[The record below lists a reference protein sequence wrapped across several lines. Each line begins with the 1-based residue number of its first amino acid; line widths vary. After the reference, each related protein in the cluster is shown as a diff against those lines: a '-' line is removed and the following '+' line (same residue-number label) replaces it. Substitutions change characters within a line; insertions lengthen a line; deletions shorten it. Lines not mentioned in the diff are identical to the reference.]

1 MKVCI
6 LSGSENPNG
15 NTAIM
20 CDNAA
25 AYLKDMKIKYD
36 LFNLY
41 EEEVDFVAEE
51 IKKYDV
57 VIIATPIHS
66 FYCSDAV
73 KELMDFAFE
82 NEDYFDGR
90 RKESGIKIKSAIMV
104 SHGYDEG
111 YAVEPFEI
119 GYKRWCDHVGME
131 YAGKLAIR
139 DTGYIRNFIFSEPA
153 KKHQEFI
160 KKICGIDAEERS
172 AAISNKRFY
181 LSEASENR
189 RVFERLFN
197 LYIYE
202 ISSYAEWMGE
212 CMTEDALFI
221 PDKVSEYFEMSE
233 KQPFIIK
240 VKGKIAGLIVFL
252 VPDREREPD
261 EADFYIEELFILKAY
276 RKQHIA
282 EELIE
287 AVWSINKGIC
297 SVCALKAN
305 KGSVKFWKK
314 VIKKSG
320 YECEVKDMDDV
331 YFYNIKIK

>member
-139 DTGYIRNFIFSEPA
+139 DTGDIRNFIFSEPT

-172 AAISNKRFY
+172 AAISSKRFY
-181 LSEASENR
+181 
-189 RVFERLFN
+189 
-197 LYIYE
+197 
-202 ISSYAEWMGE
+202 
-212 CMTEDALFI
+212 
-221 PDKVSEYFEMSE
+221 P
-233 KQPFIIK
+233 P
-240 VKGKIAGLIVFL
+240 
-252 VPDREREPD
+252 
-261 EADFYIEELFILKAY
+261 
-276 RKQHIA
+276 
-282 EELIE
+282 
-287 AVWSINKGIC
+287 
-297 SVCALKAN
+297 
-305 KGSVKFWKK
+305 
-314 VIKKSG
+314 
-320 YECEVKDMDDV
+320 
-331 YFYNIKIK
+331 

>member
-111 YAVEPFEI
+111 YAVTQTETFKNWEKELEEKHGIKILSFSFYDGPRHFMTNKPINTPDDLKGQRIRTIGQEVCTESLAAMGATPISMSWGEVYNGIQSKALDGCEAQNTSTFPSKIYEVCNTQSKTGHFQLMQGLICGKKWFDSLPEDLQTLLTETAQEI
-119 GYKRWCDHVGME
+119 GKETAADVMKE
-131 YAGKLAIR
+131 ADEAEQQMKDAGLTVI
-139 DTGYIRNFIFSEPA
+139 EP
-153 KKHQEFI
+153 
-160 KKICGIDAEERS
+160 D
-172 AAISNKRFY
+172 
-181 LSEASENR
+181 
-189 RVFERLFN
+189 V
-197 LYIYE
+197 
-202 ISSYAEWMGE
+202 
-212 CMTEDALFI
+212 
-221 PDKVSEYFEMSE
+221 
-233 KQPFIIK
+233 QPFKDAVEPVYEKLGFAELRQQIYKEI
-240 VKGKIAGLIVFL
+240 GKT
-252 VPDREREPD
+252 E
-261 EADFYIEELFILKAY
+261 
-276 RKQHIA
+276 
-282 EELIE
+282 
-287 AVWSINKGIC
+287 
-297 SVCALKAN
+297 
-305 KGSVKFWKK
+305 
-314 VIKKSG
+314 
-320 YECEVKDMDDV
+320 
-331 YFYNIKIK
+331 

>member
-119 GYKRWCDHVGME
+119 D
-131 YAGKLAIR
+131 
-139 DTGYIRNFIFSEPA
+139 
-153 KKHQEFI
+153 I
-160 KKICGIDAEERS
+160 KGGATMLVW
-172 AAISNKRFY
+172 NMP
-181 LSEASENR
+181 ENWR
-189 RVFERLFN
+189 
-197 LYIYE
+197 
-202 ISSYAEWMGE
+202 
-212 CMTEDALFI
+212 
-221 PDKVSEYFEMSE
+221 
-233 KQPFIIK
+233 
-240 VKGKIAGLIVFL
+240 
-252 VPDREREPD
+252 
-261 EADFYIEELFILKAY
+261 
-276 RKQHIA
+276 
-282 EELIE
+282 
-287 AVWSINKGIC
+287 
-297 SVCALKAN
+297 
-305 KGSVKFWKK
+305 
-314 VIKKSG
+314 
-320 YECEVKDMDDV
+320 
-331 YFYNIKIK
+331 